1 MVTMLYTM
9 VTKLYKNPY
18 GNQPIQISIVT
29 NLYINPHFKQHK
41 SQWKPNYTFSNGNH
55 PIQVPMVTKLY
66 ISLLW
71 ELLFNPNISFHKP
84 NFTDLA

>member
-1 MVTMLYTM
+1 MLVHSSHKRTDPSTNLYTEEKKVYKTQWILNYTNISSEKGIQIPMVTMLYMM

-41 SQWKPNYTFSNGNH
+41 S
-55 PIQVPMVTKLY
+55 
-66 ISLLW
+66 
-71 ELLFNPNISFHKP
+71 
-84 NFTDLA
+84 